1 MSAAG
6 RDAVGRKHQALRTEL
21 IASSELLGGGWAGLP
36 GGYQDHELVD
46 GAVAAAAG
54 PLVAAREQLTAYYLV
69 ECRDLDRALSIA
81 ECILDFHVTAIEV
94 RQVHDSV
101 NIAEHG

>member
-21 IASSELLGGGWAGLP
+21 IASGELLGGAGLA
-36 GGYQDHELVD
+36 DTRTMRLVD

-54 PLVAAREQLTAYYLV
+54 PLVAARGAA
-69 ECRDLDRALSIA
+69 DRVLPGRVPGPGQGAVDA
-81 ECILDFHVTAIEV
+81 ERILDFHLTAIEV

>member
-21 IASSELLGGGWAGLP
+21 IASGELLGGAGLA
-36 GGYQDHELVD
+36 DTRTMRLVD

-69 ECRDLDRALSIA
+69 DCRDLDRALSIA
-81 ECILDFHVTAIEV
+81 ERILDFHVTAIEV